1 MLLFILILIY
11 SYSYSIL
18 ITFDLVSFVSCV
30 SFDLFGSSFLQSYFN
45 FRGSSQY
52 QLVGPPNKVR
62 RGSLELGSVSP
73 YVRTSVR
80 LSGVFLRIG
89 SLVFSDLLHEV
100 RGP

>member
-1 MLLFILILIY
+1 MMLLYKTGVGQHYCVTVY

-30 SFDLFGSSFLQSYFN
+30 SFVLFGSSVLQSYFN

-52 QLVGPPNKVR
+52 QLV
-62 RGSLELGSVSP
+62 
-73 YVRTSVR
+73 
-80 LSGVFLRIG
+80 
-89 SLVFSDLLHEV
+89 FSDLLHEV